1 MGAQKSDVEQLRYWR
16 ENNDRKSREVLDIW
30 LNGLWLKVNSLGN
43 EKFLVLEQVC
53 LAALDCHIPNVA
65 ETCIES
71 LSQSFPSSLRV
82 RKLHAMYFEAKEDFG
97 TATDILNSIIK
108 ADETNSAA
116 RKRKVAVLK
125 AQGRTV
131 DAIKELTDYL
141 KIFMADVEAWQELAE
156 LYISEQD
163 FSKAA
168 FCVEE
173 LILHNP
179 HNHLLHQRYADIKYT
194 IGGLENLETARS
206 YYSQALKINPKNMRA
221 LYGLYLTS
229 SALSTSAK
237 CSSQRKKEAAKLVEW
252 SLKEIKKHMA
262 WTRFQVFL
270 ALLMVF
276 TGSINTISTKWAD
289 TIKSVGRDGEL
300 KNFDHPFFQASTMF
314 LGELM
319 CLVLF
324 KTLYIIYSRRAD
336 GTEDVSEL
344 TKGNRNFNPLIL
356 YIPAICDMT
365 ATSIM
370 YIGLNLTFASSFQMF
385 RGSVIVFVGLLSVAF
400 LNRNLERREWSGIGF
415 VIIGLA
421 VVGVADFVSQNGEQQ
436 HNKNDVITGDMLIV
450 IAQIIQAVQMV
461 VEEKFV
467 RGENIPSLQAV
478 GWEGLFGFVTLA
490 LLQIPFYFIHA
501 VPPLTQRSGDR
512 LEDAIDALVQMGN
525 SIPLFF
531 AILGTIISIAFFNF
545 AGISVTKEMSATT
558 RMVLDSVRTIVIWVF
573 SLAFFGQAFHWLQ
586 LFGFVLL
593 ITGMCLYNGITFT
606 STYGYLNAVFARRS
620 RRDNLEESII
630 NTNAEETEP

>member
-1 MGAQKSDVEQLRYWR
+1 
-16 ENNDRKSREVLDIW
+16 
-30 LNGLWLKVNSLGN
+30 
-43 EKFLVLEQVC
+43 
-53 LAALDCHIPNVA
+53 
-65 ETCIES
+65 
-71 LSQSFPSSLRV
+71 
-82 RKLHAMYFEAKEDFG
+82 
-97 TATDILNSIIK
+97 
-108 ADETNSAA
+108 
-116 RKRKVAVLK
+116 
-125 AQGRTV
+125 
-131 DAIKELTDYL
+131 
-141 KIFMADVEAWQELAE
+141 
-156 LYISEQD
+156 
-163 FSKAA
+163 
-168 FCVEE
+168 
-173 LILHNP
+173 
-179 HNHLLHQRYADIKYT
+179 
-194 IGGLENLETARS
+194 
-206 YYSQALKINPKNMRA
+206 
-221 LYGLYLTS
+221 
-229 SALSTSAK
+229 
-237 CSSQRKKEAAKLVEW
+237 
-252 SLKEIKKHMA
+252 MA

-586 LFGFVLL
+586 VQFVHMLFQF
-593 ITGMCLYNGITFT
+593 
-606 STYGYLNAVFARRS
+606 
-620 RRDNLEESII
+620 DE
-630 NTNAEETEP
+630 